1 MYIEREIERGREER
15 EREGS
20 RNCREKPRIKIE
32 REKRWA
38 FKKYSAQLLNMKGS
52 SN

>member
-1 MYIEREIERGREER
+1 MCIER
-15 EREGS
+15 ERERERERS

-38 FKKYSAQLLNMKGS
+38 FKKYSAQLLNMNMKGS